1 MPSSTKEHKRT
12 AIGEALDL
20 KAVEKRYGIAVRTS
34 RDWIR
39 TGKLPAFKVNG
50 SLVRVRVE
58 DIEALFVR
66 IGGHR

>member
-1 MPSSTKEHKRT
+1 MPSSSSA

-20 KAVEKRYGIAVRTS
+20 KTIQKRYGIAVRTS

-39 TGKLPAFKVNG
+39 TGKLPAYKVNG

-58 DIEALFVR
+58 DVEALFTP
-66 IGGHR
+66 IGGAS